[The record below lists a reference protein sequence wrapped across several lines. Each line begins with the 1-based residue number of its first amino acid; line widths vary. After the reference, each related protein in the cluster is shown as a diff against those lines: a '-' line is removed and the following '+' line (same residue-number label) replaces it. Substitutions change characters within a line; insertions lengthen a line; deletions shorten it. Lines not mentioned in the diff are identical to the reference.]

1 MKDYNNNNN
10 NIVTGLKVEF
20 KRNGKVY
27 IKVLYIFM
35 IENMIKN
42 IKLEGNTQY
51 FSDTTYYCIQSQ
63 CKTLK
68 MWILL
73 AYNKNLNKTM
83 ICNISQIENE
93 NFKLLNVY

>member
-1 MKDYNNNNN
+1 MKDYNNN
-10 NIVTGLKVEF
+10 NIVTGLKVDF
-20 KRNGKVY
+20 KRNGKAY
-27 IKVLYIFM
+27 IKVFYIM
-35 IENMIKN
+35 TKDMIKN